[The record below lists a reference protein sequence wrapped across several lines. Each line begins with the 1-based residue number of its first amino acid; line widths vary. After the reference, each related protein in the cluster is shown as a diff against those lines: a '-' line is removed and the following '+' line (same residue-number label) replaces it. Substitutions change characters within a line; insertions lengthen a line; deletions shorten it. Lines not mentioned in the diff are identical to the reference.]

1 MELWQRSLGVRSHNQ
16 RLCYNPFEIV
26 SYSLARPHIFQSMDP
41 AACTNVMSLQAG
53 TLESTVP
60 RQEQGAQL
68 PESQHSLLLLLV
80 H

>member
-1 MELWQRSLGVRSHNQ
+1 
-16 RLCYNPFEIV
+16 
-26 SYSLARPHIFQSMDP
+26 MDP

-53 TLESTVP
+53 TVKSTSLP

-68 PESQHSLLLLLV
+68 PESLHPLLLLLV